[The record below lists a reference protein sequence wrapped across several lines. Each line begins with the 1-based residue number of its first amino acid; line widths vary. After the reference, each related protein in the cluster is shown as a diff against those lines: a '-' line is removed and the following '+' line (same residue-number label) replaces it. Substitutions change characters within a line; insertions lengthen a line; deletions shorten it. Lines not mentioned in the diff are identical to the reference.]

1 MTMNEAAL
9 WKWFPVGLLGATVI
23 FAVWRVALVVNDP
36 SFAADEQ
43 AYAHGQAWD
52 AELARRAASAE
63 LGWSVTLEAPPAS
76 ATGEGEILLR
86 VSDAGGRPVEG
97 LAGNLIAFH
106 NARAGAPRSS
116 DFVAGGEPGLYR
128 TSLQVDRAG
137 LWQWEVNLNGAS
149 GAWHGFLREEVAR
162 P

>member
-1 MTMNEAAL
+1 MNEAAL
-9 WKWFPVGLLGATVI
+9 WKWFPVLLLGATLI

-52 AELARRAASAE
+52 AELARRAATDE
-63 LGWSVTLEAPPAS
+63 LAWQLQLEPPPAS
-76 ATGEGEILLR
+76 AAGEGPVLLR
-86 VSDAGGRPVEG
+86 VRDAAGRPVEG
-97 LAGNLIAFH
+97 LAGSVIGFH
-106 NARAGAPRSS
+106 NARAGAPRAASFA
-116 DFVAGGEPGLYR
+116 DGGEPGLYR
-128 TSLQVDRAG
+128 ASLPVDRAG
-137 LWQWEVNLNGAS
+137 LWQWEVSLSGAA